1 MAELARPSRSSG
13 VPATVEVR
21 RSTRRRRTVSA
32 YRDGDTI
39 VVLVPARL
47 RKADEQRL
55 VSDLVERITRREASQ
70 ARSGARRGDA
80 ALMGRA
86 RELSTQ
92 YLDGRPL
99 PSSVRWVRN
108 MATRW
113 GSCTMADRTI
123 RLSHRLQPMPSWVID
138 YVLVHE
144 LAHLLEPGHG
154 PRFWEWVNRYPR
166 TERARGYLEGVAM
179 AGQLPGL
186 SDCESSEDPADGP
199 SDDLWSSSGLERS
212 DAGGVPFVPAPE
224 VAGRSA
230 GLGSVAAAGRSSGAG
245 AASDRASSRSAGRSA
260 SHSGGRS
267 ASRSAG
273 RAASR
278 SAGRLGSAGDPDV
291 LPVLAEPSG

>member
-80 ALMGRA
+80 ALVGRA

-92 YLDGRPL
+92 YLDGRPQ

-144 LAHLLEPGHG
+144 LAHWAIG
-154 PRFWEWVNRYPR
+154 
-166 TERARGYLEGVAM
+166 
-179 AGQLPGL
+179 
-186 SDCESSEDPADGP
+186 
-199 SDDLWSSSGLERS
+199 SSGPTSRTKPTSSGDRGRCRLCG
-212 DAGGVPFVPAPE
+212 AGGRCGV
-224 VAGRSA
+224 R
-230 GLGSVAAAGRSSGAG
+230 LAAEGQFRG
-245 AASDRASSRSAGRSA
+245 RASRPKAPGIIRSHR
-260 SHSGGRS
+260 
-267 ASRSAG
+267 
-273 RAASR
+273 
-278 SAGRLGSAGDPDV
+278 GSSLLSSTLV
-291 LPVLAEPSG
+291 RC